1 MYVSRMKGLSLIEM
15 MIAMVLGLVLMLGVI
30 QVFSASQ
37 AASRL
42 SEGVARAQESGRFA
56 IDFLERDIRMA
67 GHMGCVADQ
76 AHFVQ
81 GQGEPSI
88 NTGVATGS
96 ASPLDF
102 SVAIQGYEAAGT
114 SGSSGKVAPGGGNIP
129 AGMPSTITSL
139 SPAPVAGSDVL
150 VLRFLAP
157 EGVPVTGISALSASS
172 ADVTVNDNARL
183 ARFNEGGVA
192 TPTLFGVADCN
203 QVNIFAGTLKTD
215 RVTSSG
221 TALRAYSGLAKIYR
235 ADSLVYYIGLNAQ
248 GEPGLRRARADSS
261 GKYVINEELVEG
273 VENMQLLYGLD
284 STTSIVPGSFPAG
297 NVTAQQPASVIGVA
311 TTSAVAEQ
319 WRRVASVQVGL
330 VVRSPMPAS
339 SVAPTRDEGQLSV
352 LGVAYDQSAVT
363 DGRYRT
369 VYEVTIALRNR
380 LFGN

>member
-1 MYVSRMKGLSLIEM
+1 
-15 MIAMVLGLVLMLGVI
+15 
-30 QVFSASQ
+30 
-37 AASRL
+37 
-42 SEGVARAQESGRFA
+42 
-56 IDFLERDIRMA
+56 
-67 GHMGCVADQ
+67 
-76 AHFVQ
+76 
-81 GQGEPSI
+81 
-88 NTGVATGS
+88 
-96 ASPLDF
+96 
-102 SVAIQGYEAAGT
+102 
-114 SGSSGKVAPGGGNIP
+114 
-129 AGMPSTITSL
+129 
-139 SPAPVAGSDVL
+139 
-150 VLRFLAP
+150 
-157 EGVPVTGISALSASS
+157 
-172 ADVTVNDNARL
+172 
-183 ARFNEGGVA
+183 
-192 TPTLFGVADCN
+192 VADCN

-235 ADSLVYYIGLNAQ
+235 ADSLVYYSGLNAQ